1 MKYTI
6 SVSKTYKHRGRF
18 RHKLSTKK
26 HWFHYFYEYDEI
38 DEELKLF
45 CEQVSW
51 LKAMYYK
58 GRKYKR
64 RHVTCPNCRTTS
76 LVIFR
81 KEKELLK
88 EECSNCLQTY
98 EDLFEEYLENS

>member
-6 SVSKTYKHRGRF
+6 SVSKTYKHRGSF

-26 HWFHYFYEYDEI
+26 HWFHYFYEYDDI
-38 DEELKLF
+38 DQELKLY

-51 LKAMYYK
+51 IMAMYYK
-58 GRKYKR
+58 CNKHKR
-64 RHVTCPNCRTTS
+64 RHVTCPNCKTTS

-88 EECSNCLQTY
+88 EECSNCLETY
-98 EDLFEEYLENS
+98 KDLFEEYLEN

>member
-6 SVSKTYKHRGRF
+6 SVSKTYKHRGSF

-38 DEELKLF
+38 DQELKLF

-58 GRKYKR
+58 GRKCKR

-98 EDLFEEYLENS
+98 EDLFEEYSLNS